1 MDKIQKATEKLTKKE
16 KQWTKE
22 IIKMLQSGRFSNLDI
37 KKLKNMENVFRV
49 KKGNIRIVY
58 QIRNNRIF
66 ILKVGRRKENTY
78 KLQKMP

>member
-22 IIKMLQSGRFSNLDI
+22 IIKMLQSERFNNLDI
-37 KKLKNMENVFRV
+37 KKLKDMENVFRV
-49 KKGNIRIVY
+49 KKGNVRIEY

-66 ILKVGRRKENTY
+66 VLKVGRRKENTY
-78 KLQKMP
+78 KL

>member
-22 IIKMLQSGRFSNLDI
+22 IIKMLQSGRFNNLDI
-37 KKLKNMENVFRV
+37 KKLKDMESVFRV

-66 ILKVGRRKENTY
+66 ILKVGRRKEDTY
-78 KLQKMP
+78 KF

>member
-37 KKLKNMENVFRV
+37 KKLKDMENVFRV

-66 ILKVGRRKENTY
+66 ILKVGRRKENAY
-78 KLQKMP
+78 KL